1 MWSKKIEY
9 TWKCGKWGVTLEYMA
24 KIIWQEAIQEGIQ
37 QGIQPNGIRIF
48 FDLLEEGFSRA
59 KAQAIAGIDDET
71 VESALQVGQ
80 SNTI

>member
-1 MWSKKIEY
+1 MRKVRGNFGIY
-9 TWKCGKWGVTLEYMA
+9 GKNNPTGGYPGRDSARDPTKLY
-24 KIIWQEAIQEGIQ
+24 Q
-37 QGIQPNGIRIF
+37 NGIRIF
-48 FDLLEEGFSRA
+48 LNLLDEGFSRA